1 MYRLQ
6 SADVIEKIISQRT
19 FSVGTTPTKLDITP
33 NTRVIVIENSG
44 TTDVYFGNNSVST
57 STGISIKQGEIAV
70 FTIKHGIE
78 IFFVAGSPTIIK
90 ILEAY

>member
-44 TTDVYFGNNSVST
+44 TVDVYFGNSFVSP
-57 STGISIKQGEIAV
+57 STGISIKQGEIAI
-70 FTIKHGIE
+70 FTIKHGAE
-78 IFFVAGSPTIIK
+78 IFFVAQNTTTIK
-90 ILEAY
+90 VLEAY